1 MTLSETWTTSDEYR
15 EEELYYQYIP
25 KKSESDEEKL
35 EKMDIRII
43 EKFLRN
49 KKLEKINKL

>member
-35 EKMDIRII
+35 EKMDIRVI
-43 EKFLRN
+43 EKFLRK